1 MKFYDSYSNTIRQ
14 AIQKNK
20 LSKGI
25 INESYSNFSGTE
37 TKNFATISGVENFEK
52 AEIED
57 DLVPSASLRPLGDL
71 MHIKASVI
79 NKLGEHPD
87 FAHLKGTEKREMHYI
102 TSVFI
107 DIKGSTNLHKKYDL
121 ESIHTITNTIQKAA
135 IHTCI
140 MFGGHIQRLQGDGV
154 FIYFGGKNVAKKTS
168 VENALGATS
177 FFTYFVKNDL
187 KNIFEGEG
195 IEDINTRIGIDYG
208 DDDKVMW
215 ANYGLGICSE
225 LTTNSLHTSLASKMQ
240 SYASTNG
247 IVIGDNVRTQAQLA
261 DEYYDYVKDSSGNI
275 SKRYI
280 FEDVPNNYR
289 YTQFAFDWYK
299 YLKSLSFIKSDENG
313 SLYLYTPEQAEQDRI
328 AKLRQSALA
337 ISASKAFTD
346 SKGNINTDSSIGV
359 KNQDH
364 RFHHEE

>member
-20 LSKGI
+20 LSKSV
-25 INESYSNFSGTE
+25 NENYSNFTGTE
-37 TKNFATISGVENFEK
+37 TKNSSAISGVRNFEK
-52 AEIED
+52 AEVED
-57 DLVPSASLRPLGDL
+57 ESIPASSLRPLGGL
-71 MHIKASVI
+71 MNIKASVI

-87 FAHLKGTEKREMHYI
+87 FAHLKGTDKKELHYI
-102 TSVFI
+102 ASVFI

-121 ESIHTITNTIQKAA
+121 ETIHIITNTIQKAA
-135 IHTCI
+135 IHTCVL
-140 MFGGHIQRLQGDGV
+140 FGGHIQRLQGDGV
-154 FIYFGGKNVAKKTS
+154 FIYFGGKNVSKKNA
-168 VENALGATS
+168 VENALHATS

-187 KNIFEGEG
+187 KNIFEEDG
-195 IEDINTRIGIDYG
+195 IEDINTRIGIDFG

-240 SYASTNG
+240 GYAKANG
-247 IVIGDNVRTQAQLA
+247 IVIGDNVKEQVQLA
-261 DEYYDYVKDSSGNI
+261 DEYFDYVKDSNGNI
-275 SKRYI
+275 VKRYI

-289 YTQFAFDWYK
+289 YTQYAFDWYK
-299 YLKSLSFIKSDENG
+299 YLKSLPFIKSDENG
-313 SLYLYTPEQAEQDRI
+313 NLYWYTAEQAEQDRI

-337 ISASKAFTD
+337 IAASKASTD
-346 SKGNINTDSSIGV
+346 SKGNINDCSIGV

-364 RFHHEE
+364 RFHYDK